1 MILYQK
7 ISYVDDKVQVL
18 FINTDSQE
26 YSKEVILKGH
36 YKSLEKDND
45 YQKLNDHLKGIEY
58 MMQFKKVDNV
68 NTKP

>member
-7 ISYVDDKVQVL
+7 IAHIDNDVEVL
-18 FINTDSQE
+18 FIDVDAQE

-36 YKSLEKDND
+36 YKSLEKDSGYAKIDN
-45 YQKLNDHLKGIEY
+45 HLKAIEY
-58 MMQFKKVDNV
+58 MMQFKKVEIV